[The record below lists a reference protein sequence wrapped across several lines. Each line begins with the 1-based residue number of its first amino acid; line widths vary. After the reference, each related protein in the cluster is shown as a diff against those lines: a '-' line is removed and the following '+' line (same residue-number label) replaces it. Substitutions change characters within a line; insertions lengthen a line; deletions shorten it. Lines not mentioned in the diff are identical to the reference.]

1 MNLDQL
7 IYRRFIGSQELTRHL
22 ASFAGGPA
30 VFSTQSPDLD
40 REEWGGNTQYPQVI
54 YNIDMQADEERK
66 SAGTL
71 MVTLICQNTMEI
83 LPEAIE
89 PEVKK
94 CLRDVLLKPE
104 ESSLYS
110 FTEAGKED
118 FSFEEKENGKII
130 GTKMRFD
137 MFDYPNQETTDPDP
151 IVAVNGYIKELNL
164 DCLVIGM
171 DRMDDITE
179 ISKEVPIIY
188 CRNVAMDKGEE
199 TNTVVWMDSKISI
212 HILCPDSG
220 KRIKMVAAIANQL
233 SLAGEISMLDHSPMS
248 IKQLQANYKSDII
261 KNGQIL
267 ATVHFGL
274 LKYRQKKHR
283 IVEVVNTIN

>member
-1 MNLDQL
+1 MNLEQL
-7 IYRRFIGSQELTRHL
+7 IYKRLSSSQELTQHL

-54 YNIDMQADEERK
+54 YNIDMQANEERE

-83 LPEAIE
+83 LPEAII

-104 ESSLYS
+104 EGSLYA
-110 FTEAGKED
+110 FAGAGTEN
-118 FSFEEKENGKII
+118 FSMEEKENGTVI
-130 GTKMRFD
+130 GKKMRFD
-137 MFDYPNQETTDPDP
+137 MFEYPNQETTDPDP
-151 IVAVNGYIKELNL
+151 IVAVNGYIKELNS

-171 DRMDDITE
+171 DRIDDITE
-179 ISKEVPIIY
+179 ISKAVPIIY
-188 CRNVAMDKGEE
+188 CQNVSMDKGVE

-212 HILCPDSG
+212 HIFCPDSE
-220 KRIKMVAAIANQL
+220 KRIKIVAAIANQL
-233 SLAGEISMLDHSPMS
+233 SLAGEIAMLDHSPML
-248 IKQLQANYKSDII
+248 IKQLQANYKSDIL
-261 KNGQIL
+261 KDGQIL
-267 ATVHFGL
+267 TTVHFGL

-283 IVEVVNTIN
+283 IVEIVNTIH